1 MKIIV
6 SPSKT
11 MDLKLYNSK
20 FKSTKKDEDFRAKAS
35 KITDFLIDNLRSF
48 DREYIAKKMKLK
60 DDLLDKTVKNIA
72 DFDKNSYGTAL
83 FSYTGTV
90 FNQLTIDT
98 YDEDSLSYANDNVR
112 ILSALFGSLKAMER
126 VKEYRLDMNM
136 NMFDKSLYDIW
147 KELLNEY
154 YSDEIIF
161 NLASSE
167 YSKMIKQEMID
178 VDFLMSG
185 KRVAYHSK
193 VARGCMLEFMIKNK
207 VQDINLLKKESFN
220 GYVYNEDLSNER
232 KLVYTK

>member
-11 MDLKLYNSK
+11 MDLKLYNNK
-20 FKSTKKDEDFRAKAS
+20 FKSAKKDKDLRVKAS
-35 KITDFLIDNLRSF
+35 KITDYLIDNLKSF
-48 DREYIAKKMKLK
+48 DREYIAKKMNLK
-60 DDLLDKTVKNIA
+60 GDLLDKTVKNIA
-72 DFDKNSYGTAL
+72 DFDKNPYGTAL

-90 FNQLTIDT
+90 FNQLRIDT
-98 YDEDSLSYANDNVR
+98 YDEDSLRYANDNVR
-112 ILSALFGSLKAMER
+112 ILSALFGSLSAMES

-136 NMFDKSLYDIW
+136 NMFDNSLYSIW
-147 KELLNEY
+147 KEIINEY
-154 YSDEIIF
+154 YDDEIVI

-167 YSKMIKQEMID
+167 YSKMIKKEMID
-178 VDFLMSG
+178 VDFLVSG

-193 VARGCMLEFMIKNK
+193 VARGCMLNFMIKNK

-220 GYVYNEDLSNER
+220 GYVYNEGLSSDR